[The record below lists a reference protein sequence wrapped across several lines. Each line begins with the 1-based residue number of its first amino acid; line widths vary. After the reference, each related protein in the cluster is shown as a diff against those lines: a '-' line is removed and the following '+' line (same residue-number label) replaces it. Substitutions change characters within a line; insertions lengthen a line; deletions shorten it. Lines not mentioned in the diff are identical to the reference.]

1 VRPVD
6 QAAAMLVADP
16 ICWNVFPA
24 KVLMAPAVRRRWM
37 DGAAD
42 PPRNWICPARTVS
55 FRHWCLLTARP
66 AYRAV
71 TLFLRDLA
79 VNDMSSLTCRGYAF
93 DLLRW
98 FRFLWE
104 STSGGHQSWSDLG
117 RQLACRQGQ
126 PAEHSTTRGECP
138 VPVRATWGSDRGR
151 RGRISRRCY
160 G

>member
-79 VNDMSSLTCRGYAF
+79 VNDMSSLT
-93 DLLRW
+93 LRLCL
-98 FRFLWE
+98 RSVALV
-104 STSGGHQSWSDLG
+104 SSPLG
-117 RQLACRQGQ
+117 IHVGRPPVEVRPRPAAGLPDRANQLSIRPPEVNAR
-126 PAEHSTTRGECP
+126 CP
-138 VPVRATWGSDRGR
+138 
-151 RGRISRRCY
+151 Y
-160 G
+160 